1 MLSGSKEVSID
12 IVVHLFKIF
21 KTIFFQIFGAREGRF
36 WVSEVSTSLNFEF
49 GFVGRISGI

>member
-12 IVVHLFKIF
+12 IVVHLFEIF

-36 WVSEVSTSLNFEF
+36 WASEVSTSLNFKF
-49 GFVGRISGI
+49 GFVGPISGI